1 MAVDRSKLLIW
12 IDLLSRKKAVDALK
26 AISTTAENFDWARA
40 NLLALAGE
48 PIASTPVPV
57 PPVVSLTPQQAFDK
71 IIAEAPEGTVLNLG
85 PGEFSVTISK
95 S

>member
-40 NLLALAGE
+40 NLVALAGE
-48 PIASTPVPV
+48 PVAPTPT
-57 PPVVSLTPQQAFDK
+57 LTPQQHVDAAIAAAKDGD
-71 IIAEAPEGTVLNLG
+71 IINFGAGD
-85 PGEFSVTISK
+85 FSATIK
-95 S
+95 K

>member
-40 NLLALAGE
+40 NLVAMASE
-48 PIASTPVPV
+48 PVTPAPT
-57 PPVVSLTPQQAFDK
+57 PNLTPQQHVDAAIAAAKDGD
-71 IIAEAPEGTVLNLG
+71 IINFGAGD
-85 PGEFSVTISK
+85 FSAIIK
-95 S
+95 K

>member
-1 MAVDRSKLLIW
+1 MIDHAKRDAVLHILKNPTKYPAGSKDW
-12 IDLLSRKKAVDALK
+12 TW
-26 AISTTAENFDWARA
+26 AIGYTAEAFA
-40 NLLALAGE
+40 LLK
-48 PIASTPVPV
+48 PTV
-57 PPVVSLTPQQAFDK
+57 PPVVSLTPQQTFDK

>member
-1 MAVDRSKLLIW
+1 MAVDRKKLLIW

-40 NLLALAGE
+40 NLVALAGE
-48 PIASTPVPV
+48 PATPT
-57 PPVVSLTPQQAFDK
+57 PPATPLTTQQAYDQRSS
-71 IIAEAPEGTVLNLG
+71 TLLDL
-85 PGEFSVTISK
+85 TK